1 MSRIDPLI
9 PAGPSPV
16 PEWPNPQV
24 YIQGKKSNIGI
35 NRIITETTSSIFSEL
50 ANLATLIGGAQK
62 GKRLRFSA
70 GEITIPKGK
79 IEKIETIVNKL
90 IDYLQVLSLE
100 GIDCSKTIKNLQS
113 LIGGDSPL
121 LKNVVRS
128 QLYANQKNMNSI
140 IADYLADL
148 PRPVLEELNTLFKA
162 RNS

>member
-1 MSRIDPLI
+1 MSSIEPLI
-9 PAGPSPV
+9 PVGPSPRS

-24 YIQGKKSNIGI
+24 YVQGKKSQPGI
-35 NRIITETTSSIFSEL
+35 NRIITEATSSIFSEL
-50 ANLATLIGGAQK
+50 ANLATLIGGAE
-62 GKRLRFSA
+62 KRLRFSA

-90 IDYLQVLSLE
+90 IDYLQVLSSE

-113 LIGGDSPL
+113 LIGGDTPL

-140 IADYLADL
+140 IANYLADL
-148 PRPVLEELNTLFKA
+148 PRPVLEEINTLFKA
-162 RNS
+162 RKS